1 MNGNPS
7 REISLVGLPE
17 RTKGEVEIARP
28 PLLPSHITLSSI
40 SRIVFSILSTPM
52 GKWWK
57 WTISITSSLAV
68 VSFLTMVYVIS
79 TGIGVWGNQSPV
91 VWGWPI
97 VDFVFWIGIGHAGTL
112 ISAILLLSRQKWRN
126 AVNRAAEA
134 SAIFAV
140 ASGAIFPTIH
150 IGRQWMGW
158 YLFPVPWSAGIWQ
171 NLRAALMWDVFAVLT
186 YLTVSLLYWYLGMIP
201 DFATLREKEKN
212 PFKKRLWAILSLGW
226 LGSASQWIHYEMG
239 YLCLAGILTPLVLSV
254 HSFVS
259 CDFASTILPG
269 WHATIFPPYF
279 GVGAIFG
286 GFAMILVLLIPSRAL
301 IPKLKELIL
310 DEHINQMG
318 KWLLATGSM
327 VGYVYLIELFTA
339 WYSANPYERYAFLN
353 RIKGPYFWA
362 FWSMLF
368 CNSIAPQFL
377 WIKSIRGNPLSLFFV
392 ALLANVGMWLERFVI
407 IIISLHRDFLPSSW
421 RIYVP
426 TIIDV
431 LLYVGSI
438 GLFLTLFLLF
448 LRFLPSV
455 AMFEVKTLVHPPL
468 KHKNIPLFSSG
479 EEHKMQEELALASN
493 FSTLS
498 GQKDDSMTPEKGK
511 DLYGIGAEFSS
522 PELLCRAAEKLKL
535 LGFRQFELYSPYPF
549 HELSE
554 VGTLKKSWVSRIVLL
569 GGIVGFFLALILV
582 STISLPR
589 PSLLKPML
597 SSSLL
602 SLFYPLVV
610 QGKPYFSL
618 PTFIPIFFELTALFA
633 SFGAFFGILF
643 CGGLFK
649 FYHPLFSWKRYND
662 RGMDDGFFL
671 VVKKTDPLFSSN
683 LYSMLFRL
691 GASGVDPITEY

>member
-1 MNGNPS
+1 MDGNPS
-7 REISLVGLPE
+7 REIPFVGLPE
-17 RTKGEVEIARP
+17 RTKGEVEIQRP
-28 PLLPSHITLSSI
+28 PLLPSHISLSSI
-40 SRIVFSILSTPM
+40 SAIVFHILSTPM
-52 GKWWK
+52 GRWWK
-57 WTISITSSLAV
+57 WTITITGSLATLAFV
-68 VSFLTMVYVIS
+68 MIAYVIS

-140 ASGAIFPTIH
+140 ASGAIFPAIH

-201 DFATLREKEKN
+201 DFATLREKEEN

-377 WIKSIRGNPLSLFFV
+377 WIRSFRTNPLSLFFV
-392 ALLANVGMWLERFVI
+392 AFLANIGMWLERFVI

-421 RIYVP
+421 RLFVP
-426 TIIDV
+426 TLCDV

-448 LRFLPSV
+448 LRFLPTV
-455 AMFEVKTLVHPPL
+455 AMFEVKTLVHGSLQHGQEPY
-468 KHKNIPLFSSG
+468 FSS
-479 EEHKMQEELALASN
+479 EEENKWQEELALENAHSISAQQPAAPQDLKN
-493 FSTLS
+493 
-498 GQKDDSMTPEKGK
+498 QKP
-511 DLYGIGAEFSS
+511 LYGIGAEFPS
-522 PELLCRAAEKLKL
+522 PALLCKAAKRLKL
-535 LGFRQFELYSPYPF
+535 LGFRHFELFSPYPF

-554 VGTLKKSWVSRIVLL
+554 AGMLRKSWVSRIVLC
-569 GGIVGFFLALILV
+569 GGIIGFFLALFLV
-582 STISLPR
+582 CTLSLPR
-589 PSLLKPML
+589 PNFLKSLP
-597 SSSLL
+597 SSSIL

-643 CGGLFK
+643 CGRLFK
-649 FYHPLFSWKRYND
+649 FYHPLFSWKRYNK

-671 VVKKTDPLFSSN
+671 VIKKTDPLFSST
-683 LYSMLFRL
+683 LYSLLSRL
-691 GASGVDPITEY
+691 GATAVDPIPE